1 MSQAIAVFAKA
12 PLPGRVKTRLRTCL
26 TAAQAAEL
34 HAAFVADTWRRLAV
48 LTGVRRYLYCDQAW
62 EPFEELAGPEQFA
75 IQHGVDLGAR
85 MLNCMK
91 ELSLCGHDRI
101 LLLGSDS
108 PTLPIAHVEQAFLAL
123 DRTDTVLGP
132 TADGG
137 YYAVGCRR
145 PDTRMFAGVTWSSED
160 TLRETEAAFHALFYE
175 RFVASRMVRRRHR
188 GRAGAAGCGAWLAA
202 EHAPLAGRQPRRDQG
217 RFRRPRLM

>member
-12 PLPGRVKTRLRTCL
+12 PLPGRVKTRLRTCM

-48 LTGVRRYLYCDQAW
+48 LTGVRRYLYCDQGW
-62 EPFEELAGPEQFA
+62 EPFEGLAGPAHFA
-75 IQHGVDLGAR
+75 IQHGADLGAR

-91 ELSLCGHDRI
+91 ELSLRGHDRI

-123 DRTDTVLGP
+123 DRTDAVLGP

-145 PDTRMFAGVTWSSED
+145 PDAGMFAGVTWSSED
-160 TLRETEAAFHALFYE
+160 TLRETEAAFRTCSMSVSHLPEWYD
-175 RFVASRMVRRRHR
+175 VDT
-188 GRAGAAGCGAWLAA
+188 GAELARLAA
-202 EHAPLAGRQPRRDQG
+202 EPGLPPNTRRWLDGNPDVMKAVSGGRD
-217 RFRRPRLM
+217 

>member
-1 MSQAIAVFAKA
+1 M
-12 PLPGRVKTRLRTCL
+12 

-62 EPFEELAGPEQFA
+62 EPFEELAGPEHFA
-75 IQHGVDLGAR
+75 IQHGADLGAR
-85 MLNCMK
+85 MINSMK
-91 ELSLCGHDRI
+91 ELSLRGHDRI

-108 PTLPIAHVEQAFLAL
+108 PMLPMAHVEQAFLAL

-137 YYAVGCRR
+137 YYAAGCHR

-160 TLRETEAAFHALFYE
+160 TLRETEAAFRACSLSVALLPEWYDVDTE
-175 RFVASRMVRRRHR
+175 VELARLASEPGLPPNTHR
-188 GRAGAAGCGAWLAA
+188 WLDSNPDVMKAVSGR
-202 EHAPLAGRQPRRDQG
+202 
-217 RFRRPRLM
+217 

>member
-1 MSQAIAVFAKA
+1 MSKAIAVFAKA

-26 TAAQAAEL
+26 TAAQSAEL
-34 HAAFVADTWRRLAV
+34 HAAFVADTWRGLAV
-48 LTGVRRYLYCDQAW
+48 LTGMRRYLYCDQVW
-62 EPFEELAGPEQFA
+62 KPFEELAGPEQFA
-75 IQHGVDLGAR
+75 IQDGVDLGAR

-91 ELSLCGHDRI
+91 ELSMLRHDRI

-108 PTLPIAHVEQAFLAL
+108 PTLPIAHVEQAFMAL
-123 DRTDTVLGP
+123 DHTDTVLGP

-160 TLRETEAAFHALFYE
+160 TLRETEAAFRACSLSVSLLPEWYDVDTE
-175 RFVASRMVRRRHR
+175 AELARLASEPDIPPNTRRWLDGNPDVMKAVSGGR
-188 GRAGAAGCGAWLAA
+188 G
-202 EHAPLAGRQPRRDQG
+202 
-217 RFRRPRLM
+217 

>member
-12 PLPGRVKTRLRTCL
+12 PLPGRVKTRLRTCM

-34 HAAFVADTWRRLAV
+34 HAAFAADTWQRLAV
-48 LTGVRRYLYCDQAW
+48 LTGVRRYLYCDQVW
-62 EPFEELAGPEQFA
+62 EPFEGLAGPEHFA

-91 ELSLCGHDRI
+91 ELSLGGHDRI

-137 YYAVGCRR
+137 YYAAGCRR

-160 TLRETEAAFHALFYE
+160 TLRATEAAF
-175 RFVASRMVRRRHR
+175 
-188 GRAGAAGCGAWLAA
+188 RACSLSVSHLPEWYDVDTGAELARLAA
-202 EHAPLAGRQPRRDQG
+202 EPGLPPNTRRWLDGNPDVMQAVSGGRD
-217 RFRRPRLM
+217 